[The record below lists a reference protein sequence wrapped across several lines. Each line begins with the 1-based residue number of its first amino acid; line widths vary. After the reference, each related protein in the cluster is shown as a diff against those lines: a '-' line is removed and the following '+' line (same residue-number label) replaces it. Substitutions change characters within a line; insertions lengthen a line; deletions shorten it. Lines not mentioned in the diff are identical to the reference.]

1 MASVFPSEAW
11 LNELND
17 ILNSDTKYADLAR
30 EWEGDLLFVIQPAG
44 NLKEPLTFYIDLWHG
59 KCRKIDY
66 NPVPESYP
74 DPAFKLTASYT
85 DITEVLTGKLN
96 PITAMMTSKL
106 KVKGN
111 MGYMMRNVPMVL
123 DFVRIAHEITGK
135 IL

>member
-17 ILNSDTKYADLAR
+17 ILNSDTKYADIAS
-30 EWEGDLLFVIQPAG
+30 EWEGDLLFVIQPSG
-44 NLKEPLTFYIDLWHG
+44 NLKEPITFYIDLWHG

-74 DPAFKLTASYT
+74 NPAFKLTASYT

-123 DFVRIAHEITGK
+123 DFVRVAHEATGE

>member
-74 DPAFKLTASYT
+74 DSAFKLTASYT

-123 DFVRIAHEITGK
+123 DFVRIAHEATGE